1 MAERRKDLRDALIK
15 SGLLT
20 SEQVHE
26 ALGEGRR
33 SGETLIRIVLR
44 KKLLDERTVLKFLE
58 EEMGVPHVTLSSY
71 LIDQKTLDIIP
82 AVLVKKYNVVPLFL
96 VERTLSVA
104 ISDPFDIKAI
114 DELRKKTKYNIEVMF
129 APPSEIQQAIIQY
142 YGVSGTLQEVLSS
155 LKSPEAAKKVLPI
168 TAMEEA
174 PITKLVNLLII
185 QAAQEKASDIH
196 IEPEENRTRVRYR
209 IDGIMHEVS
218 SPPSHL
224 HNPLVSR
231 IKVMSKLDIAESR
244 VPQDGRFE
252 YNFEGREID
261 VRVSTYP
268 TIYGEA
274 VVMRLLDKQTVILDM
289 KELGFSEL
297 NLKRFQETV
306 KRPYGIILVTGPTGS
321 GKTTTLYATLNT
333 INTPERNIVTVEDPV
348 EYELPGIRQ
357 SQINPKAGLVFSN
370 ALRSMLRQDPDI
382 ILVGEV
388 RDLETAR
395 VAIEAA
401 LTGHLVFSTLHTN
414 DAVGAL
420 TRLTDMGVEP
430 FLTSSS
436 VAAVIA
442 QRLVRKICENCK
454 VPVELSKDVYASIDY
469 FKGKSTVFY
478 HGKGCKSCRGTG
490 YKGRTAI
497 LELLVMNDKLK
508 ELVLEKVSSVK
519 MKKEALNTG
528 MKTLREDGLL
538 KVERGITT
546 LDEVLRVTQLD

>member
-1 MAERRKDLRDALIK
+1 ME
-15 SGLLT
+15 
-20 SEQVHE
+20 
-26 ALGEGRR
+26 EGRR
-33 SGETLIRIVLR
+33 SGESLIRVVLR

-58 EEMGVPHVTLSSY
+58 EEMDIPHVTLSSY
-71 LIDQKTLDIIP
+71 LIDQKTLDTVPPVI
-82 AVLVKKYNVVPLFL
+82 VKKYGVIPLFL

-104 ISDPFDIKAI
+104 MSDPFDIRAR
-114 DELRKKTKYNIEVMF
+114 DELRKKTMYNIEVMF

-142 YGVSGTLQEVLSS
+142 YGVSGTLEEVLSS
-155 LKSPEAAKKVLPI
+155 FESPEAGKKALPI
-168 TAMEEA
+168 TAAEEA

-218 SPPSHL
+218 SPPAHL

-231 IKVMSKLDIAESR
+231 IKVMSKMDIAESR

-252 YNFEGREID
+252 YNFEAREID

-274 VVMRLLDKQTVILDM
+274 VVMRLLDKQAIILDM
-289 KELGFSEL
+289 KDLGFNEA
-297 NLKRFQETV
+297 NLKRFKTTIT
-306 KRPYGIILVTGPTGS
+306 RPYGIILVTGPTGS

-357 SQINPKAGLVFSN
+357 SQINPKAGLVFAN

-442 QRLVRKICENCK
+442 QRLVRKICDNCK
-454 VPVELSKDVYASIDY
+454 VPVELPEDVYGSIEY
-469 FKGKSTVFY
+469 FKNRKVTFY
-478 HGKGCKSCRGTG
+478 QGKGCKSCRGTG

-497 LELLVMNDKLK
+497 LEILVMNDKLK
-508 ELVLEKVSSVK
+508 ELVLLKSSSVALR
-519 MKKEALNTG
+519 KEALATG